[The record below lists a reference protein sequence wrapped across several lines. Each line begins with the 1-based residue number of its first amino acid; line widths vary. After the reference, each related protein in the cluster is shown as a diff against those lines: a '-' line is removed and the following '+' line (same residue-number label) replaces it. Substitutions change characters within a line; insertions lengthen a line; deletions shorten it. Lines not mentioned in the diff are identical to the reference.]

1 MLQERILKDMV
12 WVVKI
17 NYKNYINGELRF
29 DMLHHL
35 TILDALAKAHRHVQE
50 RWPYEIVSIEL
61 QEDRKIDNPLK

>member
-1 MLQERILKDMV
+1 MLKGIDLLHMV

-61 QEDRKIDNPLK
+61 QDDRKIDKPLK